1 MKKRNEKGKI
11 NMKKMIA
18 FLLAAVM
25 LLSLAACGGG
35 DKPANSESG
44 TTPSGTG
51 ETTGNATEKD
61 SAPQGAPAEIKPAED
76 GVLTIGLGNASIVV
90 NGTVVPMPYRLG
102 ELEAAGVPE
111 DESRKEIELAPGDF
125 FSVNLYLDENEDY
138 VISPAYYNGG
148 DDTIN
153 IADAQAEEITM
164 ITYSGDPVDQ
174 GVSLLGVTFGM
185 AKSDVRAMLGE
196 PMYDNGDY
204 FEWQVAVSDAGYE
217 GSFSIYFTDDADD
230 AGASQIDLTLI
241 EA

>member
-1 MKKRNEKGKI
+1 MKINNERGKI

-25 LLSLAACGGG
+25 LLSLTACGGG
-35 DKPANSESG
+35 DKPANSEPG
-44 TTPSGTG
+44 TSTG
-51 ETTGNATEKD
+51 ETTDNSTEKD

-76 GVLTIGLGNASIVV
+76 GVLKIGIGNAAIVV
-90 NGTVVPMPYRLG
+90 NGTAVAMPYRLG

-111 DESRKEIELAPGDF
+111 DESRKEIKLAPGDF
-125 FSVNLYLDENEDY
+125 FSVNLYLDENEDS

-164 ITYSGDPVDQ
+164 ITYSGEPVDQ

-217 GSFSIYFTDDADD
+217 GSFSIYFNDDADD

>member
-25 LLSLAACGGG
+25 LLSLTACGGG
-35 DKPANSESG
+35 DKPANSEPG
-44 TTPSGTG
+44 TSTG
-51 ETTGNATEKD
+51 ETTDNSTEKD

-76 GVLTIGLGNASIVV
+76 GVLKIGIGNAAIVV
-90 NGTVVPMPYRLG
+90 NGTAVAMPYRLG
-102 ELEAAGVPE
+102 ELEAAGVPG

-125 FSVNLYLDENEDY
+125 FSANLYLDENEDY

-164 ITYSGDPVDQ
+164 IPYSGDPVDQ

-204 FEWQVAVSDAGYE
+204 FEWQIAVSDAGYE

>member
-1 MKKRNEKGKI
+1 MKNSNEKGTI
-11 NMKKMIA
+11 NMKKIMA

-51 ETTGNATEKD
+51 ETTGNATE
-61 SAPQGAPAEIKPAED
+61 AEIKPAES
-76 GVLTIGLGNASIVV
+76 GVLTISLGNATIVV
-90 NGTVVPMPYRLG
+90 NGTAVPMPYRLG

-111 DESRKEIELAPGDF
+111 DESRKVIELAPGDF
-125 FSVNLYLDENEDY
+125 FSANLYLDENEDY

-164 ITYSGDPVDQ
+164 ITYSGEPVDQ

-204 FEWQVAVSDAGYE
+204 FEWQIAVSDAGYE

>member
-1 MKKRNEKGKI
+1 MKNSNEKGTI
-11 NMKKMIA
+11 NMKKIMA

-51 ETTGNATEKD
+51 ETTGNATE
-61 SAPQGAPAEIKPAED
+61 AEIKPAEN
-76 GVLTIGLGNASIVV
+76 GVLTISLGNATIVV
-90 NGTVVPMPYRLG
+90 NGTAVPMPYRLG

-111 DESRKEIELAPGDF
+111 DESRKVIELAPGDF
-125 FSVNLYLDENEDY
+125 FSANLYLDENEDY

-164 ITYSGDPVDQ
+164 ITYSGEPVDQ

-204 FEWQVAVSDAGYE
+204 FEWQIAVSDAGYE

-230 AGASQIDLTLI
+230 AGASQIDLSLI
-241 EA
+241 EE

>member
-1 MKKRNEKGKI
+1 MKKI
-11 NMKKMIA
+11 MA

-51 ETTGNATEKD
+51 ETTGNATE
-61 SAPQGAPAEIKPAED
+61 AEIKPAEN
-76 GVLTIGLGNASIVV
+76 GVLTISLGNATIVV
-90 NGTVVPMPYRLG
+90 NGTAVPMPYRLG

-111 DESRKEIELAPGDF
+111 DESRKVIELAPGDF
-125 FSVNLYLDENEDY
+125 FSANLYLDENEDY

-164 ITYSGDPVDQ
+164 ITYSGEPVDQ

-196 PMYDNGDY
+196 PMYDNGNS
-204 FEWQVAVSDAGYE
+204 FEWEVTVSDAGYK
-217 GSFSIYFTDDADD
+217 GSFTIYFTEDTDT
-230 AGASQIDLTLI
+230 AGASQIDLSLI
-241 EA
+241 EE

>member
-25 LLSLAACGGG
+25 LLSLTACGGG

-51 ETTGNATEKD
+51 ETTGNATE
-61 SAPQGAPAEIKPAED
+61 AEIKPAEN
-76 GVLTIGLGNASIVV
+76 GVLTISLGNATIVV
-90 NGTVVPMPYRLG
+90 NGTAVPMPYRLG

-111 DESRKEIELAPGDF
+111 DESRKVIELAPGDF

-148 DDTIN
+148 DATIN

-164 ITYSGDPVDQ
+164 ITYSGEPVDQ

-204 FEWQVAVSDAGYE
+204 FEWQIAVSDAGYE
-217 GSFSIYFTDDADD
+217 GSFSIYFTEDADD
-230 AGASQIDLTLI
+230 AGASQIDLSLI
-241 EA
+241 EE

>member
-1 MKKRNEKGKI
+1 MKKSNEKGKI

-25 LLSLAACGGG
+25 LLSLTVCGGG

-44 TTPSGTG
+44 TTSSGTG
-51 ETTGNATEKD
+51 ETTGNATE
-61 SAPQGAPAEIKPAED
+61 AEIKPAEN
-76 GVLTIGLGNASIVV
+76 GVLTISLGNATIVV
-90 NGTVVPMPYRLG
+90 NGTAVPMPYRLG

-125 FSVNLYLDENEDY
+125 FSANLYLDENEDY

-164 ITYSGDPVDQ
+164 ITYSGEPVDQ

>member
-51 ETTGNATEKD
+51 ETTGNATE
-61 SAPQGAPAEIKPAED
+61 AEIKPAES
-76 GVLTIGLGNASIVV
+76 GVLTISLGNATIVV
-90 NGTVVPMPYRLG
+90 NGTAVPMPYRLG
-102 ELEAAGVPE
+102 ELAAAGVPE
-111 DESRKEIELAPGDF
+111 DESRKVIELAPGDVL
-125 FSVNLYLDENEDY
+125 SANLYLDENEDY

-153 IADAQAEEITM
+153 LADAQAEEITM
-164 ITYSGDPVDQ
+164 ITYSGEPVDQ

-204 FEWQVAVSDAGYE
+204 FEWQIAVSDAGYE

>member
-1 MKKRNEKGKI
+1 MKKSNEKGKI

-25 LLSLAACGGG
+25 LLSLTACGGG
-35 DKPANSESG
+35 DKPASSEQG

-51 ETTGNATEKD
+51 ETTGSATE
-61 SAPQGAPAEIKPAED
+61 AEIKPAED
-76 GVLTIGLGNASIVV
+76 GVLTISLGNATIVV
-90 NGTVVPMPYRLG
+90 NGTAVPMPYRLG

-111 DESRKEIELAPGDF
+111 DESRKEIKLAPGDF

-164 ITYSGDPVDQ
+164 ITYSGEPVDQ

-204 FEWQVAVSDAGYE
+204 LEWQVVVSDTGYE

-241 EA
+241 EE

>member
-1 MKKRNEKGKI
+1 MKNSNEKGTI
-11 NMKKMIA
+11 NMKKIMA

-51 ETTGNATEKD
+51 ETTGNATE
-61 SAPQGAPAEIKPAED
+61 AEIKPAEN
-76 GVLTIGLGNASIVV
+76 GVLTISLGNATIVV
-90 NGTVVPMPYRLG
+90 NGTAVPMPYRLG

-111 DESRKEIELAPGDF
+111 DESRKVIELAPGDF
-125 FSVNLYLDENEDY
+125 FSANLYLDENEDY

-164 ITYSGDPVDQ
+164 ITYSGEPVDQ

-204 FEWQVAVSDAGYE
+204 FEWQIAVSDAGYE
-217 GSFSIYFTDDADD
+217 GSFSIYFTDNADD

>member
-1 MKKRNEKGKI
+1 MKKSNEKGKI

-51 ETTGNATEKD
+51 ETTGNAT
-61 SAPQGAPAEIKPAED
+61 GAEIKPAES
-76 GVLTIGLGNASIVV
+76 GVLTISLGNATIVV
-90 NGTVVPMPYRLG
+90 NGTAVPMPYRLG

-111 DESRKEIELAPGDF
+111 DESRKVIELAPGDF
-125 FSVNLYLDENEDY
+125 FSANLYLDENEDY

-164 ITYSGDPVDQ
+164 ITYSGEPVDQ

-204 FEWQVAVSDAGYE
+204 FEWQIAVSDAGYE

>member
-1 MKKRNEKGKI
+1 MKNSNEKGMI
-11 NMKKMIA
+11 NMKKIMA

-25 LLSLAACGGG
+25 LLSLTACGGG
-35 DKPANSESG
+35 DKPASSEQG

-51 ETTGNATEKD
+51 ETTGNATE
-61 SAPQGAPAEIKPAED
+61 AEIKPAED
-76 GVLTIGLGNASIVV
+76 GVLTISLGNATIVV
-90 NGTVVPMPYRLG
+90 NGTAVPMPYRLE

-111 DESRKEIELAPGDF
+111 DESRKEIELASGDF

-148 DDTIN
+148 DDAIN

-164 ITYSGDPVDQ
+164 ITYSGEPVDQ

-217 GSFSIYFTDDADD
+217 GSFSIYFTEDADD
-230 AGASQIDLTLI
+230 AGASQIDLSLI
-241 EA
+241 EE